1 MFIFFHDYFS
11 IFFIPISDVP
21 PLQNGH
27 ILLKIQVKTML
38 STFGAISRTG
48 SGEFGD
54 ALADGVVMDWA
65 PGIFRVLQ
73 AVCQLYVPWMLGK
86 SDIEIS

>member
-1 MFIFFHDYFS
+1 
-11 IFFIPISDVP
+11 
-21 PLQNGH
+21 
-27 ILLKIQVKTML
+27 ML